1 MAGIDALLA
10 GPIGPAAAI
19 AAMALA
25 TYLCRISGGII
36 MSRVRIT
43 PPVERALAALPGSIV
58 AATVVP
64 IAIRSGPAAIA
75 GVLAAVATARITRER
90 ARGSRGRARRGGG
103 RPGGGTIS
111 PSA

>member
-1 MAGIDALLA
+1 MAAIDAVLA
-10 GPIGPAAAI
+10 GPLGPTLAI

-25 TYLCRISGGII
+25 TYGCRISGALI

-43 PPVERALAALPGSIV
+43 PGLERALDALPGSIV

-75 GVLAAVATARITRER
+75 GVLAAVAVARMTGSELGALAAGLAVAAGAR
-90 ARGSRGRARRGGG
+90 AFGL
-103 RPGGGTIS
+103 
-111 PSA
+111 